1 MQVMNDCEFADAV
14 RPLERMA
21 FSVAYLILGRSADCE
36 DAMGAAVLTAYEKLG
51 HLRARAN
58 FRAWFLQILRNEC
71 HGILR
76 ARQRV
81 TPCPDAMRDA
91 PANAGLAAADAAAAL
106 DLRSALLALPENQRV
121 ALLLQQ
127 EGYRI
132 EEIAAI
138 LGVPGGTVKSRIS
151 RAKAALRLEI
161 QEAVL

>member
-1 MQVMNDCEFADAV
+1 
-14 RPLERMA
+14 
-21 FSVAYLILGRSADCE
+21 
-36 DAMGAAVLTAYEKLG
+36 
-51 HLRARAN
+51 
-58 FRAWFLQILRNEC
+58 
-71 HGILR
+71 
-76 ARQRV
+76 
-81 TPCPDAMRDA
+81 MRDA

-151 RAKAALRLEI
+151 HAKAALRLEI